1 MNNMT
6 GGTLP
11 AGTWHDIMAY
21 AHQGATLKPIVG
33 LRPDPKG
40 ATAAANAN
48 VVKPLELGAPQ
59 RPATLSKGAIQALES
74 IQTKIKAVSGDKQ
87 SALEAPEPAA
97 SDDVRREAQ
106 RARGAVGGVIR

>member
-21 AHQGATLKPIVG
+21 AHQGAILKPIVG
-33 LRPDPKG
+33 LKPDPKG
-40 ATAAANAN
+40 ATAAVNAN

-59 RPATLSKGAIQALES
+59 RPATLSKGAVQALES
-74 IQTKIKAVSGDKQ
+74 LQTKIKAVGGDKQ
-87 SALEAPEPAA
+87 SALEAPDPAA
-97 SDDVRREAQ
+97 SDAVRREAQ
-106 RARGAVGGVIR
+106 RASGAAVGVIR

>member
-11 AGTWHDIMAY
+11 APTWHDIMAY

-33 LRPDPKG
+33 LKPDPAG
-40 ATAAANAN
+40 ATAAANAT

-59 RPATLSKGAIQALES
+59 RPATLSKGAIEALDS
-74 IQTKIKAVSGDKQ
+74 IQMKIKTIGGGKHG
-87 SALEAPEPAA
+87 ALDAPAA
-97 SDDVRREAQ
+97 VAAD
-106 RARGAVGGVIR
+106 GAGLTPNAINAPPTA